1 MSAGIF
7 SKVLYE
13 TNIGLFTSIKVQPE
27 TLALTLNAI
36 VNIAATGTKTVGI
49 PSAKV
54 SGSKRSI
61 GINAR
66 TVSVAFSGAA
76 PAGYKDGSI
85 IRLPV
90 LDPTVYAAYDEL
102 QTGTYLGA
110 AVRFAGKSDES
121 VK

>member
-1 MSAGIF
+1 MSAGAF
-7 SKVLYE
+7 TKVVYE
-13 TNIGLFTSIKVQPE
+13 TNAGLFTSIKVQPE
-27 TLALTLNAI
+27 TLQLTLNAI
-36 VNIAATGTKTVGI
+36 VNIEATGTKTVGI

-76 PAGYKDGSI
+76 PTGYKTGSI

-90 LDPTVYAAYDEL
+90 PSPIAWAAYDEL
-102 QTGTYLGA
+102 QTGTYLGSP
-110 AVRFAGKSDES
+110 VRFAGKSEES